1 MSSNRL
7 LIIDGNSIM
16 NRAFYGIMSSK
27 MLTTPEGMYTNA
39 IYGFLA
45 ILFKELEDLKP
56 EYIAVAFDLK
66 APTHR
71 HKMFE
76 GYKATRHGMP
86 EELAEQM
93 PVIKE
98 ILRDMNITIIE
109 KEGFEAD
116 DILGT
121 MSKNAEDAG
130 INTTILSGDRDTF
143 QLASDRITIRIPRT
157 KAGKTEED
165 DYDKEKIK
173 ETYGVEPK
181 QLIQVKGLMGDTS
194 DNIPGVPGVGEKTAL
209 KLIQEYESI
218 NKLYEALESGNSTV
232 KGALKEKLTNNK
244 ELAYMSE
251 TLGRILLD
259 APLDITIDE
268 LKIQP
273 WDNEKVTK
281 KFKELRFNRFLDRFK
296 LNELS
301 KPQSKNIDEL
311 FNIREINQEN

>member
-1 MSSNRL
+1 
-7 LIIDGNSIM
+7 
-16 NRAFYGIMSSK
+16 
-27 MLTTPEGMYTNA
+27 
-39 IYGFLA
+39 
-45 ILFKELEDLKP
+45 
-56 EYIAVAFDLK
+56 
-66 APTHR
+66 
-71 HKMFE
+71 
-76 GYKATRHGMP
+76 
-86 EELAEQM
+86 M

-121 MSKNAEDAG
+121 MSKNAEDVG

-165 DYDKEKIK
+165 YYDKAKIK

-209 KLIQEYESI
+209 KLIQEYGSI

-251 TLGRILLD
+251 TLGSWMLH
-259 APLDITIDE
+259 
-268 LKIQP
+268 
-273 WDNEKVTK
+273 
-281 KFKELRFNRFLDRFK
+281 
-296 LNELS
+296 
-301 KPQSKNIDEL
+301 
-311 FNIREINQEN
+311 

>member
-1 MSSNRL
+1 
-7 LIIDGNSIM
+7 
-16 NRAFYGIMSSK
+16 

-232 KGALKEKLTNNK
+232 KGALKRN
-244 ELAYMSE
+244 
-251 TLGRILLD
+251 
-259 APLDITIDE
+259 
-268 LKIQP
+268 
-273 WDNEKVTK
+273 
-281 KFKELRFNRFLDRFK
+281 
-296 LNELS
+296 
-301 KPQSKNIDEL
+301 
-311 FNIREINQEN
+311 